1 MDGCSGDYAARFARV
16 ERAVVKSDERRDAL
30 LDKLADFVL
39 AEGLSAASLRP
50 MAQAAGISDRMLL
63 YYFKDKTAV
72 MAATLERIAQRM
84 MVLMDSGTA
93 RGKLDRAALQAHLLD
108 LVLAD
113 AFWPYMRIWLEVAS
127 MAARNDSLYRP
138 VAEQIGRAFLSWGIA
153 QLDGPT
159 PEAREADAARILV
172 TIEGMV
178 MVKSFGLDAICL
190 KAL

>member
-1 MDGCSGDYAARFARV
+1 M
-16 ERAVVKSDERRDAL
+16 KSDERRDAL

-72 MAATLERIAQRM
+72 IAATLERIAQRM

-138 VAEQIGRAFLSWGIA
+138 VA
-153 QLDGPT
+153 
-159 PEAREADAARILV
+159 
-172 TIEGMV
+172 
-178 MVKSFGLDAICL
+178 
-190 KAL
+190 